1 MPKKVVNDYIKY
13 QQTKDHLIFN
23 SPELS
28 VPKQVLYVN
37 KKGDKKL
44 INTLTKSGKLST
56 RENKSALKLKTNDSK
71 NKIILNDGITL
82 YRRHLLTNNDIALKT
97 DDLETLKTQY
107 KRYKNLL
114 SSGITYNSKSYKEIF
129 DKAKLIEKKLNL

>member
-56 RENKSALKLKTNDSK
+56 RENKSALQLKTNDSK
-71 NKIILNDGITL
+71 NKIILNDGLTL
-82 YRRHLLTNNDIALKT
+82 YRRHLLTNNDIALKMEDFSIDLLIKET
-97 DDLETLKTQY
+97 DFYHIQTYEDTVHELYFWLK
-107 KRYKNLL
+107 
-114 SSGITYNSKSYKEIF
+114 
-129 DKAKLIEKKLNL
+129 DKVMN